1 MRINNNIFRNETRS
15 YQNKNI
21 AYLLYNRAENLTNIY
36 TDGSFKYTK
45 KNIVGYAFVIDAD
58 NHYYIKNGYSIIGK
72 NKYNLGAL
80 YAETLAIRK
89 AMEYAYK
96 KKYNN
101 ICIYT
106 DNQYIVNAVYN
117 KLVYLNPVL
126 NALINSIYVFLT
138 ININFCLDIKYIIG
152 HSNNIGNELANT
164 YAQKGRNKIIK
175 ADKLIKK
182 DLDNNKDLDNK
193 VIKKEKFINA

>member
-1 MRINNNIFRNETRS
+1 MRINNNIFHNENRT
-15 YQNKNI
+15 YQNRDI
-21 AYLLYNRAENLTNIY
+21 TYLLYNKNYNLKNIY
-36 TDGSFKYTK
+36 TDGSFKYSK
-45 KNIVGYAFVIDAD
+45 KNIVGYAFVIDND
-58 NHYYIKNGYSIIGK
+58 NHFYIKNGYSIIGK

-89 AMEYAYK
+89 AIEYAYK
-96 KKYNN
+96 KCYNN

-117 KLVYLNPVL
+117 KLTYLNPVL
-126 NALINSIYVFLT
+126 YALINTIYVFLT
-138 ININFCLDIKYIIG
+138 TKVNFYLNIKYIMG

-175 ADKLIKK
+175 SDMYY
-182 DLDNNKDLDNK
+182 
-193 VIKKEKFINA
+193 KENIV

>member
-1 MRINNNIFRNETRS
+1 MKINNNIFRNETRLH
-15 YQNKNI
+15 QNKNI
-21 AYLLYNRAENLTNIY
+21 AYLLYNRTNDLIDIY

-45 KNIVGYAFVIDAD
+45 KNIVGYAFVIDND
-58 NHYYIKNGYSIIGK
+58 NHYYVKNGYSIIGK

-89 AMEYAYK
+89 AMEYACK

-117 KLVYLNPVL
+117 KLAYLNPVL
-126 NALINSIYVFLT
+126 NALINSIYVFLSM
-138 ININFCLDIKYIIG
+138 NMNFYLNIKYIIG
-152 HSNNIGNELANT
+152 HSNNMGNELANT

-175 ADKLIKK
+175 TDKIIKT
-182 DLDNNKDLDNK
+182 NS
-193 VIKKEKFINA
+193 VIKSDI